1 LSGVDWAH
9 VEIFV
14 QLSHRGPHGG
24 LLGLHLG
31 VGEVEGVADSH
42 VVPAEHRELLDGA
55 AGLLLGWGLSW
66 SVPHLVHGV
75 DEMTS
80 RPVGTEANAVVGPAQ
95 ICLVFRVSG
104 HSAKILHSVCKLAFF
119 SIFARSIFLIG
130 ATHLGLV
137 SGSVLDRGGD
147 WRTGISLAL
156 APVHLRS
163 AGTH

>member
-1 LSGVDWAH
+1 MSGVDWAH

-80 RPVGTEANAVVGPAQ
+80 RSVGTEANTVVGPAQ

-104 HSAKILHSVCKLAFF
+104 HSAKILHSVSKLAFL

-147 WRTGISLAL
+147 GGTGTSLAL
-156 APVHLRS
+156 APVHLGS
-163 AGTH
+163 A